1 MIKKMKATKATMEQR
16 IAVRLDPR
24 VALESII
31 LSRLERTPTRR
42 RQEWLRSLLL
52 QGFRSECRE
61 LSSTA
66 CDPRQKMT
74 IPAAQF
80 VGEPDQAM
88 HRLPYPVKAAVILK
102 RNQRC
107 RVSKPFAAL
116 GKVVG

>member
-1 MIKKMKATKATMEQR
+1 MKATKTTPEQR
-16 IAVRLDPR
+16 IVVRLDPR

-74 IPAAQF
+74 IPPAQF
-80 VGEPDQAM
+80 IGDPDRAM
-88 HRLPYPVKAAVILK
+88 QRSPYPVKSAVLLK
-102 RNQRC
+102 RNQGR
-107 RVSKPFAAL
+107 RFSKPFAAL